1 MKKEYEKIQIPL
13 TNECHLRCSFCLN
26 SKKEQSNIYKISS
39 AMVKKYLVFAR
50 EYNCYEVEFGILIGE
65 PFLYP
70 LEEWK
75 KILKFTKI
83 IGHKKVSF
91 FTSGIVY
98 REDFLNFLNEITEEK
113 FEIDIKLSL
122 YADTQEDFIKRCGP
136 KDLDTNE
143 SFSNIERNIN
153 FINNLKNKFF
163 TVSVENRTEKINNN
177 SLSKLITSDQR
188 GHDFKWSLKASEKE
202 VHRPER
208 QGRCYWLDKDL
219 GIDKDSN
226 LIACAWLDNKS
237 TLSLG
242 NIFTT
247 PIKELRKRHQSIIE
261 KQDNNIFS
269 GICAHCD
276 AYSPSKGN
284 TNEFYL

>member
-39 AMVKKYLVFAR
+39 TMVKKYLVFAR

-75 KILKFTKI
+75 RVLKFTKL

-98 REDFLNFLNEITEEK
+98 REDFLNFLNEIAEEK

-122 YADTQEDFIKRCGP
+122 YADTQEDFIKIATQALGFPIKQEHIAIVSDREPARISAVDG
-136 KDLDTNE
+136 N
-143 SFSNIERNIN
+143 N
-153 FINNLKNKFF
+153 FLEMVK
-163 TVSVENRTEKINNN
+163 ENRRRLQPRP
-177 SLSKLITSDQR
+177 SL
-188 GHDFKWSLKASEKE
+188 
-202 VHRPER
+202 P
-208 QGRCYWLDKDL
+208 
-219 GIDKDSN
+219 
-226 LIACAWLDNKS
+226 
-237 TLSLG
+237 
-242 NIFTT
+242 
-247 PIKELRKRHQSIIE
+247 
-261 KQDNNIFS
+261 
-269 GICAHCD
+269 
-276 AYSPSKGN
+276 YSPQGLFLLGGERHWLYEEENRSRRRSRCWKAIPAIVPSIRRNPCQRDGSLAARTGWRMMPRKN
-284 TNEFYL
+284 GSGWGKSSLRWGC